1 MDVNA
6 KRYQNLAFA
15 YQNVYFDVKNNY
27 NLTNSKN
34 LLKELKDNTAK
45 YEETMMELRRTN
57 LSRKKEASIIPV
69 LSLLSQKLRIKQ

>member
-1 MDVNA
+1 MNFFQGCLQIEIDKMDVNA

-57 LSRKKEASIIPV
+57 LSRKK
-69 LSLLSQKLRIKQ
+69 

>member
-34 LLKELKDNTAK
+34 LFKELKDNTAK

-57 LSRKKEASIIPV
+57 LSRKK
-69 LSLLSQKLRIKQ
+69 

>member
-57 LSRKKEASIIPV
+57 LSRKSKH
-69 LSLLSQKLRIKQ
+69 LLF

>member
-34 LLKELKDNTAK
+34 LLKELKDNKLNMRNHDGT
-45 YEETMMELRRTN
+45 ETNKSEQ
-57 LSRKKEASIIPV
+57 KK
-69 LSLLSQKLRIKQ
+69 

>member
-34 LLKELKDNTAK
+34 LLKELKDNK
-45 YEETMMELRRTN
+45 LNM
-57 LSRKKEASIIPV
+57 RKP
-69 LSLLSQKLRIKQ
+69 